1 MTAPIADSIGA
12 ITPEWLTQVLQE
24 AGELTGEHVVGISS
38 RPLGTGQMCDSFRL
52 SVTYSASCNAPAT
65 LVAKLPAADETSR
78 NAAKL
83 VRAYEKEVRF
93 YQHLAAKLEVAAPRV
108 FHCGLAEDTIS
119 FDLILADLAPAT
131 QGDQLVGCTVAEAED
146 AMDQLVALHSPFWDD
161 SRLLKY
167 EWLVGDPDS
176 YRNLMKDL
184 LPMFWS
190 GFQDRY
196 GPSIQPH
203 VLEAGNV
210 LFPQIVTYLAA
221 DDSPLTVVH
230 GDFRL
235 DNLLFSPGDR
245 RRLVGVVDWQTVAH
259 GPGPRDV
266 AYFIGAGLHVGDR
279 RRSEESLVRRYYA
292 GLVEAGVSSYS
303 WLQCWDDYRKGAWS
317 GLVMA
322 VAASMLVE
330 RTERG
335 DEMFLTM
342 ADRHARHALDL
353 KSPIG

>member
-24 AGELTGEHVVGISS
+24 AGELTGKHVVGISS

-93 YQHLAAKLEVAAPRV
+93 CQYLAAKLEVAAPRV

-131 QGDQLVGCTVAEAED
+131 QGDQLVGCTVPEAED
-146 AMDQLVALHSPFWDD
+146 AMDQLVALHAPFWDD
-161 SRLLKY
+161 SQLLKY

-184 LPMFWS
+184 LPMFWA

-196 GPSIQPH
+196 GSSIQPH
-203 VLEAGNV
+203 VLDAGNV

-279 RRSEESLVRRYYA
+279 RRSEESLVRRYYS

-303 WLQCWDDYRKGAWS
+303 WGQCWDDYRKGAWS